1 MNYELCK
8 PLPPPPPPAPIP
20 TPTNP
25 SFSHGRFRSFGPLR
39 YARITLDHESG
50 RSRGTGFA
58 CFWNKSDADKVVE
71 QSELLKVEMTGVD
84 IVRSSPFFSS

>member
-1 MNYELCK
+1 MSLVPSHSHSC
-8 PLPPPPPPAPIP
+8 PLL
-20 TPTNP
+20 
-25 SFSHGRFRSFGPLR
+25 SWGRFRSFGPLR

-71 QSELLKVEMTGVD
+71 QSELLKVEMTGID
-84 IVRSSPFFSS
+84 TVRLPLPPLIIQCH